1 MEEYFE
7 NVKDWFYLINT
18 SSSNNI
24 DEEEIQKTFEDNTK
38 SFEKFEDKH
47 LYYSLISGIV
57 FMIHEI
63 EFNLD
68 GASNQKICD
77 KILST
82 TNLDELAKVF
92 GFASNLRRISHFGF
106 NYILIEDN
114 VVSEYAKNNVLYTY
128 GEPNIE
134 INTSDQRVPNEK
146 NITYLY
152 SSKEL
157 KEIKK
162 IVDPKEIEKFKKI
175 DNNTELQ
182 FINIDGEQL
191 INWLEKVSINEI
203 MNWYKDYSINE
214 FLEEWG
220 LEDIKDIEN
229 F

>member
-1 MEEYFE
+1 MEKYFE

-18 SSSNNI
+18 YSSNNI
-24 DEEEIQKTFEDNTK
+24 DEKEIQKTFESNTK
-38 SFEKFEDKH
+38 SFEKFEDKN

-68 GASNQKICD
+68 GACNSKICD

-82 TNLDELAKVF
+82 TNLDELTKVF
-92 GFASNLRRISHFGF
+92 GFASNLRRISHFDF
-106 NYILIEDN
+106 DYLSIKDT
-114 VVSEYAKNNVLYTY
+114 VVAEYAKHNVLYTY

-134 INTSDQRVPNEK
+134 INTSYKWTPNEK

-152 SSKEL
+152 SSNEL

-162 IVDPKEIEKFKKI
+162 TIDQKEIEKFRKI
-175 DNNTELQ
+175 DKNTELQ

-191 INWLEKVSINEI
+191 INWLEKISINEI
-203 MNWYKDYSINE
+203 MNWYQNYSIND

-220 LEDIKDIEN
+220 LEDIKEIEN